1 MNDDDFRRTLEGLR
15 AQAAD
20 LAHTELR
27 GLMLKSVLVLAEAM
41 EDSNPGVRLRAAHA
55 ALSLGLRAIDLK
67 ELQRRV
73 DLLDESVTVWA
84 KRNTRRLRQ

>member
-27 GLMLKSVLVLAEAM
+27 GLMLKSVVLAEAM

-84 KRNTRRLRQ
+84 KRNTRP